1 MAREQT
7 TTIGTELL
15 ALLERVA
22 KDLNAPNASK
32 PKKVHATRKSLKR
45 ARALLRLARP
55 ALRKEAYARTNR
67 RLRDIGRSVSPLR
80 DARASVDILA
90 SVRERMDKKSV
101 VRELAPLAKNLRMT
115 LAQRQARSEHRRVA
129 KRAASALVP
138 VIRQLRFLF
147 GQLST
152 ATVIDKGL
160 RRIYR
165 RGRRALD
172 MARSKQSPLNL
183 HELRKQAKYLRNAID
198 GEGIPVRHPRDAKK
212 FNILADWLGEY
223 HDLDV
228 LLTIADRDKTPLK
241 DNARKSLVAAI
252 KRREDKLQRRSLRL
266 AKRLFARKPR
276 TFVAHTSVRARHPR

>member
-1 MAREQT
+1 MALEQS
-7 TTIGTELL
+7 TTIGNELL

-22 KDLNAPNASK
+22 RDLNAPNGTE
-32 PKKVHATRKSLKR
+32 PKKVHAIRKSLKR

-55 ALRKEAYARTNR
+55 ALREEVYARTNR

-90 SVRERMDKKSV
+90 SVRERIGKKSAA
-101 VRELAPLAKNLRMT
+101 RELAPLAKNLRMT
-115 LAQRQARSEHRRVA
+115 LTQRQARSEHRRVA
-129 KRAASALVP
+129 KRAARALVP
-138 VIRQLRFLF
+138 VIRQLRLLF

-152 ATVIDKGL
+152 ATVADKGL

-172 MARSKQSPLNL
+172 VARAKRSPLSL
-183 HELRKQAKYLRNAID
+183 HELRKQAKYLHNAID

-228 LLTIADRDKTPLK
+228 LLSIAAHDKIALK
-241 DNARKSLVAAI
+241 DNARESLVTAI

-266 AKRLFARKPR
+266 AERLFARKPR
-276 TFVAHTSVRARHPR
+276 AFIAHTSLRARHPN